1 MMSKM
6 HIWCWK
12 TEVRKCMEIL
22 LLIVFISMTIFCA
35 SGRALAENQTETISP
50 DPEEQMSET
59 LYRIR
64 PIQDRLDSMDLA
76 SIERHVNNYSDMS
89 SHWSRTVVGKLSG
102 LDIIAGYGG
111 KFWPDSP
118 VQADQFI
125 KMAVMAMGHRIE
137 QGTEYWAQPY
147 IDTALNEGVVEKGE
161 FADYKA
167 PLTREQMARIIVRT
181 MLKVDE
187 KPDDRYDKYIIGK
200 ISDYE
205 KISDNLKQFVID
217 GYKLGLVQGS
227 AGKYNPKDTL
237 TRAEAS
243 AVIIRFLDATER
255 RPMAP
260 GPDEVIE
267 LVDNLGNPMEIYP
280 GNIAEY
286 FEIEKVMQSAIPKAK
301 GYLGRNQLAYNPDG
315 GEVFVCMYES
325 EEKWQQDCITNT
337 IATFTA
343 LNVYKDPDN
352 SYAYTLSVWNRQLYK
367 ELFADYMHEILK
379 ALYGKDE
386 DEAIGLHDKYMNLTS
401 GKPDGSSYYETPRL
415 NDRFTEIRGDSS
427 GFSMY
432 IKLYGEK

>member
-1 MMSKM
+1 MTSKM
-6 HIWCWK
+6 RIWCWK
-12 TEVRKCMEIL
+12 TEVRKCVEIL

-35 SGRALAENQTETISP
+35 SGRAFAENQAETISH

-64 PIQDRLDSMDLA
+64 PMKDKLGSMDLA
-76 SIERHVNNYSDMS
+76 SIDEYVDNYADMS

-137 QGTEYWAQPY
+137 QGTEYWAQPF
-147 IDTALNEGVVEKGE
+147 IDVALSEELVDKGE
-161 FADYKA
+161 FVDYKE

-205 KISDNLKQFVID
+205 KVSDNLKQFVID
-217 GYKLGLVQGS
+217 GYRLGLVQGS
-227 AGKYNPKDTL
+227 ADKYNPKNTL
-237 TRAEAS
+237 TRAEAA

-255 RPMAP
+255 KPMAP

-286 FEIEKVMQSAIPKAK
+286 FEIEKVMQNAIPKAK
-301 GYLGRNQLAYNPDG
+301 GYVTYFYNPDG
-315 GEVFVCMYES
+315 GEVCSVVYKSYEAW
-325 EEKWQQDCITNT
+325 EQDCITNS
-337 IATFTA
+337 IAS
-343 LNVYKDPDN
+343 LSSNNVYKKPGN
-352 SYAYTLSVWNRQLYK
+352 SYAYTLSVWNKQLYK
-367 ELFADYMHEILK
+367 ELFADYMYEVLK
-379 ALYGKDE
+379 ALYGK
-386 DEAIGLHDKYMNLTS
+386 EANKAIALHDKYMNLTS

-415 NDRFTEIRGDSS
+415 NDRFTEIRGSGS

>member
-1 MMSKM
+1 MTSKIQ
-6 HIWCWK
+6 IWCLK
-12 TEVRKCMEIL
+12 AEVRKCVEIL
-22 LLIVFISMTIFCA
+22 LLIVLISMTIFCT
-35 SGRALAENQTETISP
+35 SGRAFAENQEETISP
-50 DPEEQMSET
+50 APSPEEQMNET

-64 PIQDRLDSMDLA
+64 PMQDRLGSMDAA
-76 SIERHVNNYSDMS
+76 SIDGYVNKYADMN
-89 SHWSRTVVGKLSG
+89 SHWSRAVVGKLSG

-111 KFWPDSP
+111 KFRPDSP

-125 KMAVMAMGHRIE
+125 KMAVMAMGHKIE

-147 IDTALNEGVVEKGE
+147 IDTALSEGLVDKGE
-161 FADYKA
+161 FVDYKV
-167 PLTREQMARIIVRT
+167 PLSREQMARIIVRT

-205 KISDNLKQFVID
+205 KVSDNLKQFVID
-217 GYKLGLVQGS
+217 GYRLGLVQGS
-227 AGKYNPKDTL
+227 ADKYNPKSTL
-237 TRAEAS
+237 TRAEAA

-255 RPMAP
+255 KPMAP

-286 FEIEKVMQSAIPKAK
+286 FEIEKVMRDAIPKAK
-301 GYLGRNQLAYNPDG
+301 GYAPFFYSPETGA
-315 GEVFVCMYES
+315 VCIDMYRSYEAW
-325 EEKWQQDCITNT
+325 EQDCITNT
-337 IATFTA
+337 IAAFTA

-367 ELFADYMHEILK
+367 ELFADYMHEVLI
-379 ALYGKDE
+379 ALYGE
-386 DEAIGLHDKYMNLTS
+386 DADKAIRLHDKYMNMTS

-415 NDRFTEIRGDSS
+415 NDRFTEIRGSGS